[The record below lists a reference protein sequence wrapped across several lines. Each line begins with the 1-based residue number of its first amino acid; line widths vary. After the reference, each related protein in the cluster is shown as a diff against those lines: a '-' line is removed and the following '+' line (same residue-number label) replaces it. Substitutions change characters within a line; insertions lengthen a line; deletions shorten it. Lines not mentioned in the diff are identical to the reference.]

1 MTIEENVLKQIRLDS
16 RLRKREYRF
25 TIKRS
30 VKQVTLCFKKV
41 DGFQGYESQAIAD
54 ISLTNDYKTLFEAIS
69 KLTFI
74 RKQVSIAS

>member
-30 VKQVTLCFKKV
+30 VK
-41 DGFQGYESQAIAD
+41 
-54 ISLTNDYKTLFEAIS
+54 
-69 KLTFI
+69 
-74 RKQVSIAS
+74 